1 MPFNPDGLFMCIIDK
16 IKSRQ
21 FIQKMTSQK
30 FKLKT
35 ELIQRQITYE
45 WINCSSQIIN
55 QRVAESI
62 IFQHHAAGQ
71 KITTMIKLMAL
82 FATKSSTK
90 SVAKIT
96 SGHRD
101 WAFNYFWLVVP
112 LNLRAELFSLKA
124 TELISTNLAWDI
136 GLKSASIKSHHL

>member
-35 ELIQRQITYE
+35 ELIQRQI
-45 WINCSSQIIN
+45 IN

-71 KITTMIKLMAL
+71 KMTTMTKLKTL

-96 SGHRD
+96 SGHK
-101 WAFNYFWLVVP
+101 N
-112 LNLRAELFSLKA
+112 
-124 TELISTNLAWDI
+124 
-136 GLKSASIKSHHL
+136 